1 MEIQS
6 FGISTSAMLATL
18 SISCWT
24 ARKLDKR
31 VSEEIDVTKN
41 AKARVGNYHKHLLAG
56 AKALDALTKYTAR
69 VRLWNTQN
77 TLPWSDNGARLVPSS
92 YLIEYKTGVS
102 EHERNWN
109 ALLDAFLVEYP
120 NSVSASA
127 FVLGDLF
134 NRDEYPPVELIRS
147 KFSFNFSLDLIPNS
161 GDFRVDIAEDA
172 KREIIEQMN
181 VRAEQRLNDA
191 MREAWS
197 RLHECLTHM
206 SERLENDED
215 GERKKFHGT
224 LVSNSVELCGLL
236 TKFNITNDPQLELA
250 RRELASALTNVD
262 YSSLKESD
270 ELRLQTKSKVDSI
283 LSKFEW

>member
-109 ALLDAFLVEYP
+109 ALLDAFLAEYP

>member
-191 MREAWS
+191 MREAWG